1 MAAIAET
8 AFEWDADSILPA
20 RPMPPKEAPGIAM
33 ALLKPRLLANLIA
46 SYPDYWY
53 KVRYCDFRVGIS
65 RTGRGVLINEPEAI
79 RRVLVTEAEHF
90 PKEDNQLAIL
100 KPLLGNGLLTA
111 EGAEWRRNRKLAAP
125 IFQHSSVKDFAPLFV
140 RAAERFA
147 KRALEHL

>member
-1 MAAIAET
+1 YDTDE
-8 AFEWDADSILPA
+8 SLPA
-20 RPMPPKEAPGIAM
+20 RPKPPREAPGIAM
-33 ALLKPRLLANLIA
+33 ALLKPHLLANLIA

-65 RTGRGVLINEPEAI
+65 RTGRGVLINDPEAV
-79 RRVLVTEAEHF
+79 RRVLVTDAEHF

-125 IFQHSSVKDFAPLFV
+125 IFQH
-140 RAAERFA
+140 
-147 KRALEHL
+147 